1 MPFAGLLLTFSLP
14 SPIVYCITGFSAKK
28 IFIFSKVLA
37 FYQYYLFYN
46 NHFMD
51 SFCMIIMLVIFVV
64 VFLPEKMVETMKM
77 ELIFLS
83 DLQTII
89 TLSIKG

>member
-1 MPFAGLLLTFSLP
+1 MSFAGLLLTFSLP
-14 SPIVYCITGFSAKK
+14 SPIIYCITGFSAKK
-28 IFIFSKVLA
+28 IYF
-37 FYQYYLFYN
+37 QYGSCFLSILSFYN

-51 SFCMIIMLVIFVV
+51 SFCMIIMLLIFV
-64 VFLPEKMVETMKM
+64 ETIKI

-89 TLSIKG
+89 TLSIKC